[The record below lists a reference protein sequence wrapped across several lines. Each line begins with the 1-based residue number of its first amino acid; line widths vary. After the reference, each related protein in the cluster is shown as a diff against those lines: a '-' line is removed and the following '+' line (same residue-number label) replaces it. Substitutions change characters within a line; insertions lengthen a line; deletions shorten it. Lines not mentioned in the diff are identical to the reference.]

1 MKLFRKY
8 KTLWMAG
15 IIIVIAILFIIN
27 FSEVVSGFNFLLR
40 AVSSLLGGAALAFIL
55 NLIMDPVERTLRKSS
70 KPFLVK
76 NARTLALTA
85 SFLVALIIIMLV
97 LSIIIPNMINAIKM
111 LTHEAP
117 SYFNDLDTF
126 FHEILKRYPYLEETF
141 KNVRI
146 DWSQTTDTIINFI
159 TKGSL
164 QTNVMSNTMNIVS
177 SLVGGVVNL
186 FLIIVFASY
195 VLSDKERFVKGYYTL
210 TDLFIP
216 PERRVHLTR
225 NLRIINQSFKAFIM
239 GEILEACILST
250 MCIIGM
256 LILRLPYAT
265 MIGILVGVIN
275 MIPMVGAFIGGGIG
289 AFIIFTVSPSKC
301 LIFLI
306 FLCIIQQIESN
317 IFFPK
322 VVGNKVGLPGIFV
335 MMTIVIGG
343 SLFGVLGMILGVPL
357 VASLYK
363 IFNDYLAE
371 VLAQRETKRT
381 HLDVH
386 HQTSTS
392 SKAIFPTATVSSSAK
407 ITMEGPIIAQ
417 GSSKEL
423 RDLEDESQELL
434 KLIHGDH

>member
-1 MKLFRKY
+1 
-8 KTLWMAG
+8 
-15 IIIVIAILFIIN
+15 
-27 FSEVVSGFNFLLR
+27 
-40 AVSSLLGGAALAFIL
+40 
-55 NLIMDPVERTLRKSS
+55 
-70 KPFLVK
+70 
-76 NARTLALTA
+76 ARTLALTA

>member
-15 IIIVIAILFIIN
+15 LIIVIAILFIIN
-27 FSEVVSGFNFLLR
+27 FSEVVNGFNFLLR

-55 NLIMDPVERTLRKSS
+55 NLIMDPVEKILRNSH

-76 NARTLALTA
+76 NARSLALTA
-85 SFLVALIIIMLV
+85 SFLVALLIILLV
-97 LSIIIPNMINAIKM
+97 LSIVIPNMINALKM
-111 LTHEAP
+111 LTQEAP
-117 SYFNDLDTF
+117 SYFTTLDTF
-126 FHEILKRYPYLEETF
+126 FHGILKRYPYLEEMF

-164 QTNVMSNTMNIVS
+164 QMSVMSNTMNIVS
-177 SLVGGVVNL
+177 SLVGGIVNL
-186 FLIIVFASY
+186 FLVIVFASY

-239 GEILEACILST
+239 GEILEACILSV
-250 MCIIGM
+250 MCIVGM

-357 VASLYK
+357 VASIYK

-371 VLAQRETKRT
+371 VMAQREAKKAHSIAHPQTSPSSMT
-381 HLDVH
+381 FVPT
-386 HQTSTS
+386 TSTS
-392 SKAIFPTATVSSSAK
+392 ETAQ
-407 ITMEGPIIAQ
+407 IIMEGPILTQTSAQ
-417 GSSKEL
+417 AIQ
-423 RDLEDESQELL
+423 DESQALL
-434 KLIHGDH
+434 KLMQDDH

>member
-15 IIIVIAILFIIN
+15 VIIVLAILFIIN

-55 NLIMDPVERTLRKSS
+55 NLIMDPVEVFLRKSN
-70 KPFLVK
+70 KPFFQK
-76 NARTLALTA
+76 NARSLALTC
-85 SFLVALIIIMLV
+85 SYLVALLVIILV
-97 LSIIIPNMINAIKM
+97 LSIIIPNLINAIKM
-111 LTHEAP
+111 LTREAP
-117 SYFNDLDTF
+117 NYFINLDDL
-126 FHEILKRYPYLEETF
+126 FHSLLKRYPYLEEMF

-146 DWSQTTDTIINFI
+146 DWKQTVETVINFI
-159 TKGSL
+159 TKGSV
-164 QTNVMSNTMNIVS
+164 QTNMMSSTMNIVS
-177 SLVGGVVNL
+177 SVVGSIVNL
-186 FLIIVFASY
+186 FLIVVFASY

-210 TDLFIP
+210 TDLFMS
-216 PERRVHLTR
+216 PEKRVHLTR
-225 NLRIINQSFKAFIM
+225 NLRIINQSFKSFIM

-306 FLCIIQQIESN
+306 FLCVIQQIESN
-317 IFFPK
+317 IFFPR

-343 SLFGVLGMILGVPL
+343 SLFGVPGMILGVPL
-357 VASLYK
+357 VAAGYK

-371 VLAQRETKRT
+371 VMARRNIPTKDSSLKKKINPASSIDAENLIEKSGVEEQKDPLDLNSTAQE
-381 HLDVH
+381 
-386 HQTSTS
+386 
-392 SKAIFPTATVSSSAK
+392 I
-407 ITMEGPIIAQ
+407 
-417 GSSKEL
+417 
-423 RDLEDESQELL
+423 EDESK
-434 KLIHGDH
+434 KLFNITSEPIK

>member
-55 NLIMDPVERTLRKSS
+55 NLIMDPVERALRKSS

-85 SFLVALIIIMLV
+85 SFLVALLIIMLV
-97 LSIIIPNMINAIKM
+97 LSIVIPNMINAIKM
-111 LTHEAP
+111 LTLEAP
-117 SYFNDLDTF
+117 SYFNTLDTF
-126 FHEILKRYPYLEETF
+126 FHGILKRYPYLEEAF

-146 DWSQTTDTIINFI
+146 DWSQTTDTILNFI

-164 QTNVMSNTMNIVS
+164 QTSVMSNTMNIVS

-317 IFFPK
+317 IFFPR

-371 VLAQRETKRT
+371 VLAQREAKRT
-381 HLDVH
+381 HLDVQ
-386 HQTSTS
+386 HQTSSS
-392 SKAIFPTATVSSSAK
+392 SKVIFPTTTPNTPAK
-407 ITMEGPIIAQ
+407 ITMEGPIIPQ
-417 GSSKEL
+417 SSYKETE
-423 RDLEDESQELL
+423 DIEDESQALL